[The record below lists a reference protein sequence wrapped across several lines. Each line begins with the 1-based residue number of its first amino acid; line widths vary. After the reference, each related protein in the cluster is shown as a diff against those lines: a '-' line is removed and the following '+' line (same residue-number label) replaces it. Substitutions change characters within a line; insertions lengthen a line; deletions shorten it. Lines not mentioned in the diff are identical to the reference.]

1 MTRHCQNPYEEI
13 APVKRKTAF
22 VHALALSALLLSFS
36 ATVTTAANKTVALTY
51 IVEHPAIDAARKGI
65 VDALADAGFVDGKTV
80 TLDIASAQGSMLTQT
95 QIAKTFAGKSPDV
108 IVAISTPSAQA
119 CQAAA
124 KGAIPIVFSAVTDP
138 VAAKLVKSFAQPDG
152 TLTGTSDKQPLNLT
166 FELIHKLTP
175 TATKIGVLY
184 NAGEA
189 NSVAQVAE
197 MKTEAAK
204 IGMSIVE
211 ASAAQSAAVP
221 DAARSLVGKADV
233 ILLPTDSTVV
243 SAVES
248 VVKVGVDAK
257 IPVYAS
263 DTNSVERGA
272 MAALGFNYY
281 KLGRLTGEI
290 AAKVLNGAKPGDIP
304 VGTLDSEDLYLNLAS
319 AKKMGVTLSEAM
331 TQSAAKVI
339 DQ

>member
-1 MTRHCQNPYEEI
+1 M
-13 APVKRKTAF
+13 KRRTAF
-22 VHALALSALLLSFS
+22 VPALALSALLLSFS

-80 TLDIASAQGSMLTQT
+80 TLDIASAQGSMPTQT

-175 TATKIGVLY
+175 TATKIGILY

-211 ASAAQSAAVP
+211 ATAAQSAAVP

-248 VVKVGVDAK
+248 VVKVGIDAK

-290 AAKVLNGAKPGDIP
+290 AAKVLNGTKPGDIP
-304 VGTLDSEDLYLNLAS
+304 VGTLESEDLYLNLAS

>member
-1 MTRHCQNPYEEI
+1 M
-13 APVKRKTAF
+13 KRRTAF
-22 VHALALSALLLSFS
+22 VPALALSALLLSFS

-80 TLDIASAQGSMLTQT
+80 TLDIASAQGSMPTQT

-152 TLTGTSDKQPLNLT
+152 ALTGTSDKQPLNLT

-175 TATKIGVLY
+175 TATKIGILY

-211 ASAAQSAAVP
+211 ATAAQSAAVP

-290 AAKVLNGAKPGDIP
+290 AAKVLNGTKPGDIP
-304 VGTLDSEDLYLNLAS
+304 VGTLESEDLYLNLAS

>member
-1 MTRHCQNPYEEI
+1 
-13 APVKRKTAF
+13 
-22 VHALALSALLLSFS
+22 
-36 ATVTTAANKTVALTY
+36 
-51 IVEHPAIDAARKGI
+51 
-65 VDALADAGFVDGKTV
+65 
-80 TLDIASAQGSMLTQT
+80 
-95 QIAKTFAGKSPDV
+95 
-108 IVAISTPSAQA
+108 
-119 CQAAA
+119 
-124 KGAIPIVFSAVTDP
+124 
-138 VAAKLVKSFAQPDG
+138 
-152 TLTGTSDKQPLNLT
+152 
-166 FELIHKLTP
+166 
-175 TATKIGVLY
+175 
-184 NAGEA
+184 
-189 NSVAQVAE
+189 

-211 ASAAQSAAVP
+211 ATAAQSAAVP

>member
-1 MTRHCQNPYEEI
+1 MR
-13 APVKRKTAF
+13 RRTALF
-22 VHALALSALLLSFS
+22 HALALSALLMPLPT
-36 ATVTTAANKTVALTY
+36 ATAFAADKTVALTY

-65 VDALADAGFVDGKTV
+65 IDALADAGFVDGKTI
-80 TLDIASAQGSMLTQT
+80 TLDVASAQGSMPTQT
-95 QIAKTFAGKSPDV
+95 QIAKTFAGKAPDL

-138 VAAKLVKSFAQPDG
+138 VAAKLVKSFSQPDG

-175 TATKIGVLY
+175 TATKVGVLY

-189 NSVAQVAE
+189 NSVAQVAD
-197 MKTEAAK
+197 MKAAAAK
-204 IGMSIVE
+204 FGISIVE
-211 ASAAQSAAVP
+211 ATAAQSAAVP

-290 AAKVLNGAKPGDIP
+290 AAKVLNGAKPADIP
-304 VGTLDSEDLYLNLAS
+304 VGTLDSEDLYLNLVS
-319 AKKMGVTLSEAM
+319 AKKMGVTLSEAT

-339 DQ
+339 AQ

>member
-1 MTRHCQNPYEEI
+1 MNR
-13 APVKRKTAF
+13 RTALL
-22 VHALALSALLLSFS
+22 HTLALSAFLLPL
-36 ATVTTAANKTVALTY
+36 ATTVATAADKTVALTY

-65 VDALADAGFVDGKTV
+65 IDALADAGFVDGKTI
-80 TLDIASAQGSMLTQT
+80 TLDVASAQGSMPTQM
-95 QIAKTFAGKSPDV
+95 QIAKTFAGKSPDL

-138 VAAKLVKSFAQPDG
+138 VAANLVKSFSQPDG
-152 TLTGTSDKQPLNLT
+152 MLTGTSDKQPLNLT
-166 FELIHKLTP
+166 FELIRKLTP
-175 TATKIGVLY
+175 TATRVGVLY

-189 NSVAQVAE
+189 NSVAQVAD
-197 MKTEAAK
+197 MKAEAAK
-204 IGMSIVE
+204 LGMSIVE
-211 ASAAQSAAVP
+211 ATAAQSAAVP

-257 IPVYAS
+257 IPIYAS

-290 AAKVLNGAKPGDIP
+290 AAKVLNGAKPADIP
-304 VGTLDSEDLYLNLAS
+304 VGTLDSEDLYLNSAS
-319 AKKMGVTLSEAM
+319 AKKMGVSLSETV
-331 TQSAAKVI
+331 TQGAAKVVA
-339 DQ
+339 Q

>member
-1 MTRHCQNPYEEI
+1 M
-13 APVKRKTAF
+13 KRRTAF

-80 TLDIASAQGSMLTQT
+80 TLDIASAQGSMPTQT

-175 TATKIGVLY
+175 TATKIGILY

-211 ASAAQSAAVP
+211 ATAAQSAAVP

-248 VVKVGVDAK
+248 VVKVGIDAK

-290 AAKVLNGAKPGDIP
+290 AAKVLNGTKPGDIP
-304 VGTLDSEDLYLNLAS
+304 VGTLESEDLYLNLAS
-319 AKKMGVTLSEAM
+319 AKKMGVTFSEAM